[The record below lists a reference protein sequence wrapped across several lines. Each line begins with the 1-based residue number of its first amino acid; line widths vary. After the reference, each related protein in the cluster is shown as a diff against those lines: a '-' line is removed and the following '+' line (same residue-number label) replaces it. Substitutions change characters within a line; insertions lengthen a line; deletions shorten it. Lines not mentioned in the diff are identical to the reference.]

1 MIVSGRLF
9 VGVGVGVGE
18 CVGWRVSG
26 FGLRCVGVWCGWGG
40 CANREFGG
48 FGVWVALE
56 GFEYFSLIH
65 LMHPLHTPV
74 LGVP

>member
-26 FGLRCVGVWCGWGG
+26 FGLRCVAVWVGGCVEGWGFRCERERALG
-40 CANREFGG
+40 WNRN
-48 FGVWVALE
+48 
-56 GFEYFSLIH
+56 
-65 LMHPLHTPV
+65 
-74 LGVP
+74 